1 MKPPG
6 RSLPALVD
14 PTQIE
19 LVLLNL
25 AINGRDAMPNGGR
38 LTIRTANVDR
48 SVREIYRRRIKAFL
62 RRFFATAA
70 ASVTRS
76 SFFFRPPD
84 RGQKQGSLSSIR

>member
-6 RSLPALVD
+6 RPTSLVD

-48 SVREIYRRRIKAFL
+48 SVREIYRRRIKAFPDYSATL
-62 RRFFATAA
+62 RR
-70 ASVTRS
+70 R
-76 SFFFRPPD
+76 
-84 RGQKQGSLSSIR
+84 